1 MKHILTITFVTLSL
15 SACMTYDPY
24 TEEKKV
30 SNATTGAA
38 IGAGVAAIAAAIANR
53 DEDSRTRNERVLKAA
68 AAGGAIGGGVG
79 YYMDRQEAKLRA
91 QLRDSGVRVEREGD
105 YIRLVMPSNITF
117 ATDSA
122 DVEGDFE
129 NVLSSVAV
137 VLNEFDKTLLEI
149 GGHTDSTG
157 SEAYNQTLSVRRASA
172 VANVLQLQNISV
184 DRMLVLGFG
193 ESRPVADNS
202 SDSGR
207 EQNRRVELLLV
218 PVTA

>member
-1 MKHILTITFVTLSL
+1 MKRIVTMAIASLTL

-91 QLRDSGVRVEREGD
+91 ELRDSGVRVEREGD

-122 DVEGDFE
+122 DVEGNFE
-129 NVLSSVAV
+129 DVLSSVAV

-184 DRMLVLGFG
+184 DRMMVLGFG
-193 ESRPVADNS
+193 ESRPVADNN